1 MMLMLMRLLCCDV
14 WKWRSWKL
22 SALCNRRKKQ
32 NPERDKAAV
41 CWMPHRD
48 IMFDY
53 ALQQWGRPAFAS
65 FKEAEGG
72 ISRSVHHHPHQQIF
86 FYFFYVIFFFLFSS
100 LLLGNC
106 STQCWVCWFHFSFS
120 WLLLVNTGKG
130 MGCLDVVCLAAYT
143 CVHKIMKGWWTGE
156 LKFP

>member
-1 MMLMLMRLLCCDV
+1 MMLLLCCDV

-86 FYFFYVIFFFLFSS
+86 FLFFLCYFFFSFLLLIAWKLQHTMLSLLISFLFFLATACQHGERHGLSGCGLPSS
-100 LLLGNC
+100 LHMCAQNNEG
-106 STQCWVCWFHFSFS
+106 
-120 WLLLVNTGKG
+120 LV
-130 MGCLDVVCLAAYT
+130 DRRA
-143 CVHKIMKGWWTGE
+143 
-156 LKFP
+156 